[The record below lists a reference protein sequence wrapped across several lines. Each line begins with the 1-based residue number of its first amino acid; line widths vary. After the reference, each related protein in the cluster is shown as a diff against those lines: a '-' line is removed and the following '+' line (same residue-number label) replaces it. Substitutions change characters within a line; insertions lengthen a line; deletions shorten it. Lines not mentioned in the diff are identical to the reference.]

1 MSKRDATIERSM
13 NYGHESSYIVNAAIR
28 HNENLGSFWFSVS
41 RDIGDEENF
50 TGNSTCMSS
59 TISKMFDTYD
69 EAVIAMNK
77 VLEGIIKS

>member
-1 MSKRDATIERSM
+1 MAKRDATIERSM
-13 NYGHESSYIVNAAIR
+13 EYGHESSYIVNAAIR
-28 HNENLGSFWFSVS
+28 HNEKLDRYWFSVG

-77 VLEGIIKS
+77 VLGEIIKS